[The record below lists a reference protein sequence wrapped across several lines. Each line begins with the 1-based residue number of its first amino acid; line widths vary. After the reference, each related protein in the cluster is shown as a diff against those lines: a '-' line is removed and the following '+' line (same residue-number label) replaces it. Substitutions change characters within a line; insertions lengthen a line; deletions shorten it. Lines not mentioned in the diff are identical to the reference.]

1 MKPEVSELMPE
12 INFRTARS
20 SGKGGQNVNKVE
32 TKVSLIFNIDNSK
45 KLSDEEKQILKN
57 RLANKLTNDSELII
71 NSEESRS
78 QMRNKENAIE
88 KFIELYK
95 NAFKRHKTRKATKPS
110 LSSKLKRLDEK
121 RKNSEKKQNRGL
133 NLSSSF

>member
-12 INFRTARS
+12 INFKTSRS

-45 KLSDEEKQILKN
+45 KLSEEDKQILKSK
-57 RLANKLTNDSELII
+57 LAKQLTNDSELII
-71 NSEESRS
+71 YSEESRS
-78 QMRNKENAIE
+78 QLRNKENAIE

-95 NAFKRHKTRKATKPS
+95 SAFKRHKKRKATKPS
-110 LSSKLKRLDEK
+110 LSSKLKRLEDK

-133 NLSSSF
+133 NLSGSF